1 MQGAPVDEGMKM
13 GLIDRAAQALALAQD
28 GVDWDHLAPETQ
40 ARFRENVRLV
50 LNALREP
57 DEAMAEAGAEIIRNV
72 GPSESDTAHAS
83 DAVNTWRFMIDALRD
98 ERL

>member
-1 MQGAPVDEGMKM
+1 
-13 GLIDRAAQALALAQD
+13 LI
-28 GVDWDHLAPETQ
+28 
-40 ARFRENVRLV
+40 

-72 GPSESDTAHAS
+72 GPSESDSAYAN

-98 ERL
+98 ERA